1 MNPVALPNRRRIA
14 LHLLF
19 LEAGLLA
26 GILGAFALVSAWRV
40 GTAALET
47 LVVLGAAL
55 IAPVLGAEWYL
66 VRRDWKRL
74 DAELGGGGRAP

>member
-1 MNPVALPNRRRIA
+1 MSAVIVARRRVA
-14 LHLLF
+14 VRLLL
-19 LEAGLLA
+19 LEAALLGA
-26 GILGAFALVSAWRV
+26 ILGAFALVSVWRV

-47 LVVLGAAL
+47 LILLGAAL

-74 DAELGGGGRAP
+74 ELESGGPGRAP